1 MNFPQYRAGLFV
13 SAIAM
18 ALTGLAAI
26 GTPAQATEGYFQHGF
41 GVVSK
46 MMAGTGAGYSQ
57 DAMSQALN
65 PAGLVGIDNQLN
77 ADISFFSPHREVD
90 AEGGG
95 PGAVVPNDKVKSDK
109 ELFFIP
115 SVAASYQ
122 IDDLSAAG
130 VALYGNGGM
139 NTSYDGGDATCSL
152 GAGGVF
158 CDSTAGVDLMQAFLQ
173 FTYAREIPQLEVP
186 GVLEKFSIGGGPIVA
201 YQRFEAKGLSQF
213 GAFGFS
219 SDPSNL
225 TNNGHDE
232 SFGFGAR
239 FGIQAELPAN
249 VGIGVTYQ
257 LRTYMD
263 EFDDYKGL
271 FAEQGDFD
279 VPPALQ
285 VGVSWNPIPEL
296 TLLFDYKRIWYN
308 DVDAVGNSSGFPTP
322 GALLGDDKGPGFGW
336 NNTNVFKFGAQ
347 WQVDDQWMLRAGYS
361 YTDQPI
367 DDSEVLFNILAPAVM
382 EHHITGGV
390 EYKLNESHT
399 LQLGGMFAPEAT
411 QSGPNPFD
419 PSQKIEL
426 KMYQFEVTLGY
437 AWHF

>member
-1 MNFPQYRAGLFV
+1 MKFPQYRAGLLV
-13 SAIAM
+13 PAIAM
-18 ALTGLAAI
+18 ALTGLAAT

-41 GVVSK
+41 GALSK
-46 MMAGTGAGYSQ
+46 MMAGTGAAYSQ

-77 ADISFFSPHREVD
+77 ADISFFSPHREFD
-90 AEGGG
+90 AEGGTL
-95 PGAVVPNDKVKSDK
+95 PQRLVPNDKVKSDR
-109 ELFFIP
+109 EIFFIP
-115 SVAASYQ
+115 SIAASYQ
-122 IDDLSAAG
+122 IDDLSAVG

-139 NTSYDGGDATCSL
+139 NTEYDGGDATCSL
-152 GAGGVF
+152 GLGGVF
-158 CDSTAGVDLMQAFLQ
+158 CDGTAGVDLMQGFLQ

-201 YQRFEAKGLSQF
+201 YQRFEAQGISTF
-213 GAFGFS
+213 GAFS
-219 SDPSNL
+219 SNPNKVS
-225 TNNGHDE
+225 NNGHDE
-232 SFGFGAR
+232 SFGLGAR

-249 VGIGVTYQ
+249 VGLGATYQ
-257 LRTYMD
+257 LRTYMSK
-263 EFDDYKGL
+263 FDDYKGL

-279 VPPALQ
+279 IPPALQ

-296 TLLFDYKRIWYN
+296 TLLFDYKRIWYS
-308 DVDAVGNSSGFPTP
+308 DVAAVGNNFSIPAP
-322 GALLGDDKGPGFGW
+322 GTLLGEDDGIGFGW
-336 NNTNVFKFGAQ
+336 NNTNIFKFGAQ
-347 WQVDDQWMLRAGYS
+347 WQVDDQWTVRAGYS

-367 DDSEVLFNILAPAVM
+367 DDSEVLFNILAPAVI

-399 LQLGGMFAPEAT
+399 LQLGGMFAPEST
-411 QSGPNPFD
+411 QSGRNPFD

>member
-1 MNFPQYRAGLFV
+1 V
-13 SAIAM
+13 
-18 ALTGLAAI
+18 T

-46 MMAGTGAGYSQ
+46 MMAGTGAAYSQ

-77 ADISFFSPHREVD
+77 ADLSFFSPHRKFD
-90 AEGGG
+90 AEGGAG
-95 PGAVVPNDKVKSDK
+95 TGFVPNDSVDSNN
-109 ELFFIP
+109 ELFYIP
-115 SVAASYQ
+115 SIAASYQ
-122 IDDLSAAG
+122 IDDVSAVG

-139 NTSYDGGDATCSL
+139 NTNYDNISRSPLECGPGGS
-152 GAGGVF
+152 GVF
-158 CDSTAGVDLMQAFLQ
+158 CGGTAGVDLMQGFLQ
-173 FTYAREIPQLEVP
+173 FTYAREIPQFEVP
-186 GVLEKFSIGGGPIVA
+186 GVLEKFSVGGGPIVA

-225 TNNGHDE
+225 TNNGHDD

-279 VPPALQ
+279 IPPALQ
-285 VGVSWNPIPEL
+285 VGLSWSPIPEV
-296 TLLFDYKRIWYN
+296 TLLFDFKRIWYN
-308 DVDAVGNSSGFPTP
+308 EVDAVGNASGFPTP
-322 GALLGDDKGPGFGW
+322 GAQLGDDDGPGFGW
-336 NNTNVFKFGAQ
+336 DNTNIFKFGAQ
-347 WQVDDQWMLRAGYS
+347 WQADEQWMLRAGYS

-367 DDSEVLFNILAPAVM
+367 ENSEVLFNILAPAVIK
-382 EHHITGGV
+382 HHITGGV
-390 EYKLNESHT
+390 EYKLSENHT

-411 QSGPNPFD
+411 QSGRNPFD

-426 KMYQFEVTLGY
+426 KMYQFEVMAGY

>member
-1 MNFPQYRAGLFV
+1 MKIPQNGAGGAVSAAAVILAGLV
-13 SAIAM
+13 A
-18 ALTGLAAI
+18 T

-41 GVVSK
+41 GALSK
-46 MMAGTGAGYSQ
+46 MMAGTGAAYSQ

-77 ADISFFSPHREVD
+77 ADLSFFSPHREFD
-90 AEGGG
+90 AEGGSD
-95 PGAVVPNDKVKSDK
+95 PFRLVPNDKVKSDR
-109 ELFFIP
+109 EIFFIP

-122 IDDLSAAG
+122 IDDLSAVG

-152 GAGGVF
+152 GSGGVF
-158 CDSTAGVDLMQAFLQ
+158 CDGTAGVDLMQAFLQ

-186 GVLEKFSIGGGPIVA
+186 GVLERFAIGVGPIVA

-213 GAFGFS
+213 GVFGFS

-232 SFGFGAR
+232 SFGLGAR

-249 VGIGVTYQ
+249 VGLGVTYQ

-279 VPPALQ
+279 IPPALQ

-308 DVDAVGNSSGFPTP
+308 DVDAVGNEFSSSG
-322 GALLGDDKGPGFGW
+322 LLGDDNGPGFGW
-336 NNTNVFKFGAQ
+336 ENTNIFKFGAQ
-347 WQVDDQWMLRAGYS
+347 WQADEQWMLRAGYS

-390 EYKLNESHT
+390 EYKLNDNHT
-399 LQLGGMFAPEAT
+399 LQLAGMFAPET
-411 QSGPNPFD
+411 TLSGRNPLD
-419 PSQKIEL
+419 SSQKIKL
-426 KMYQFEVTLGY
+426 KMYQYEVTLGY